1 MSEKLYYKD
10 AFIREF
16 TANIKDF
23 FRKNSKYHVLLDRTA
38 FYPEGGGQPSD
49 IGTIAGIEVEHVYK
63 EKDNVFHIMELIP
76 EKKVELKC
84 KINWDKRFDHMQQH
98 TGEHII
104 SAIFYNMFNANN
116 IGFHLGEDYVSIDLD
131 IDISEDNINSA
142 EMKANELIYND
153 YSIETFFPDEKLL
166 KNLSLRKSTSIK
178 NDIRIVKIGDIDITP
193 CGGTHLLSTGQLGII
208 KIIDFNKYKGGT
220 RIKFLCGKRAL
231 KDYHNKN
238 KIIREI
244 RTKLSTN
251 NENIL
256 FEIDNLN
263 TDIKNKDEILNTYKN
278 KILLYKKE
286 QLLNSAD
293 KIKDIKIISKIFKE
307 IDFSDL
313 RSLAKK
319 LISEDNIVL
328 IFAQSDDS
336 NVRLLLSRSNNINN
350 LDMNNIIKKPLEII
364 GGRGGG
370 NKITAQGGGNKVEN
384 INKVL
389 DYSYKIIKEQ
399 LHKIL

>member
-1 MSEKLYYKD
+1 
-10 AFIREF
+10 
-16 TANIKDF
+16 
-23 FRKNSKYHVLLDRTA
+23 
-38 FYPEGGGQPSD
+38 
-49 IGTIAGIEVEHVYK
+49 
-63 EKDNVFHIMELIP
+63 
-76 EKKVELKC
+76 
-84 KINWDKRFDHMQQH
+84 
-98 TGEHII
+98 
-104 SAIFYNMFNANN
+104 MFNANN

-263 TDIKNKDEILNTYKN
+263 TDIKNKDEMLNTYRN

-286 QLLNSAD
+286 QLLKSAD

-384 INKVL
+384 INKAL
-389 DYSYKIIKEQ
+389 DYSYEIIEKQ